1 LEENMNKHIRGG
13 KRLAGAT
20 ALLIATGLISSCE
33 STEAF
38 GVVSMHQYDEAV
50 ASAKQSQTDYF
61 DLEADYRRLQL
72 DHADLQAQMRDEGMQ
87 QLSASLTSDAYDK
100 LSELERQLS
109 EMNRPMKDVEK
120 FQLSDGYLYMIQ
132 DRLLFESG
140 KADLGPDGTKALM
153 EISKEIAAQPHGTI
167 WVRGHTDSD
176 PVKKPATLER
186 FPYGNLQL
194 SAARAVAVGALL
206 VDSKSIKSS
215 NVRVMGFG
223 PHEPMAANDS
233 ADNKRMNR
241 RVEIYVSNPEG

>member
-1 LEENMNKHIRGG
+1 MNKHIRGG

-20 ALLIATGLISSCE
+20 TLLIATGLISSCE
-33 STEAF
+33 STQSL
-38 GVVSMHQYDEAV
+38 GLVSMHQYEEAL
-50 ASAKQSQTDYF
+50 ASAKQSQTEYF
-61 DLEADYRRLQL
+61 DLDADYQRLQI
-72 DHADLQAQMRDEGMQ
+72 DYDDLQAQMRDEGMR
-87 QLSASLTSDAYDK
+87 QLSANLTDEAYDK

-109 EMNRPMKDVEK
+109 AMNRPMKDVEK

-153 EISKEIAAQPHGTI
+153 EISMEIAAQPHGTI

-186 FPYGNLQL
+186 FPHGNLQL

-206 VDSKSIKSS
+206 VESKSIKSAS
-215 NVRVMGFG
+215 VRVMGFG
-223 PHEPMAANDS
+223 PHEPVAANDS

>member
-1 LEENMNKHIRGG
+1 M
-13 KRLAGAT
+13 AGAIT
-20 ALLIATGLISSCE
+20 LLIATGLISSCE
-33 STEAF
+33 STKSL
-38 GVVSMHQYDEAV
+38 GLVSMHQYDEAV
-50 ASAKQSQTDYF
+50 ASAKQSQTDLF
-61 DLEADYRRLQL
+61 DLDADYRQLQL
-72 DHADLQAQMRDEGMQ
+72 DYADLQAQMRDEGMR
-87 QLSASLTSDAYDK
+87 QLSANLTDAAYDK
-100 LSELERQLS
+100 LTELERQLS

-153 EISKEIAAQPHGTI
+153 DISRDIAALPHGTI

-186 FPYGNLQL
+186 FPHGNLQL

-206 VDSKSIKSS
+206 VESKSIKSS
-215 NVRVMGFG
+215 SVRVMGFG
-223 PHEPMAANDS
+223 PHEPVAPNNTAE
-233 ADNKRMNR
+233 NKRMNR

>member
-1 LEENMNKHIRGG
+1 MNKHIRGG

-20 ALLIATGLISSCE
+20 TLLIATGLFSSCE

-50 ASAKQSQTDYF
+50 ASAKQSQTDLF
-61 DLEADYRRLQL
+61 DIDADYRQLQL
-72 DHADLQAQMRDEGMQ
+72 DYADLQAQMRDEGMR
-87 QLSASLTSDAYDK
+87 QLSVNLTDAAYDK
-100 LSELERQLS
+100 LNELEGQLS
-109 EMNRPMKDVEK
+109 QLNRPMKDVEK
-120 FQLSDGYLYMIQ
+120 FELSDGYLYMIQ

-186 FPYGNLQL
+186 FPHGNLQL
-194 SAARAVAVGALL
+194 SAARAVAVGAML

-215 NVRVMGFG
+215 SVRVMGFG
-223 PHEPMAANDS
+223 PHEPVATNDT
-233 ADNKRMNR
+233 AGNKRMNR

>member
-1 LEENMNKHIRGG
+1 MNKHIRGG

-20 ALLIATGLISSCE
+20 TLLIATGLISSCE
-33 STEAF
+33 STKSI
-38 GVVSMHQYDEAV
+38 GLVSMHQYDEAV
-50 ASAKQSQTDYF
+50 AFAKQSQTDYF
-61 DLEADYRRLQL
+61 DLEAEHRQLQIDY
-72 DHADLQAQMRDEGMQ
+72 DDLQAQMRDEGMR
-87 QLSASLTSDAYDK
+87 QLSVNLTESAYDK

-120 FQLSDGYLYMIQ
+120 FKLSDGYLYMIQ

-140 KADLGPDGTKALM
+140 KADLGVDGTKALM
-153 EISKEIAAQPHGTI
+153 EISQEIAASPHGTI

-186 FPYGNLQL
+186 FPHGNLQL

-206 VDSKSIKSS
+206 VESKSIKSS
-215 NVRVMGFG
+215 SVRVMGFG
-223 PHEPMAANDS
+223 PHEPMAANNT
-233 ADNKRMNR
+233 AENKRMNR